1 MVTDAKGLR
10 AVRRALAGAELVALD
25 TETTGLNPRKDRLR
39 LLSLAVGGETF
50 LVDCFAI
57 GPAPLLP
64 ALAGK
69 ALVLHNAS
77 FDLAFLARLG
87 FTPAGP
93 VHDTMHLAQL
103 LAAGT
108 GKRCALAACME
119 RELGQPLDKEQQ
131 RSDWAG
137 ELTPAQ
143 LAYAARD
150 AEILAPL
157 YEALAVKIDAA
168 GLTEV
173 AELERRCLPAVVW
186 LAGNGVAFDRPA
198 WEALA
203 GAAEEDAVTTRAE
216 LDAAAPA
223 KPGGGAWNWNSH
235 AQVTAAFGLA
245 GVELANTR
253 DETLAAV
260 DHPLAAL
267 LRRHRLASKRAST
280 YGAAWLKHVAE
291 DGRVYCDW
299 RQTGALTGRMAAG
312 NPNLQNL
319 PRGAHRRCFV
329 APSGRVLVK
338 ADYSQIE
345 LRIAAKVAD
354 ETAMIQ
360 AFRRGDDL
368 HELTAR
374 LVTGKKKV
382 SKQDRQLAKPINF
395 GLIYGLGAKAL
406 RMKALT
412 DYGVSLSLEDARRY
426 RAAFFTAWP
435 GIGAWHARIN
445 KHRWRALMD
454 NTLPSETRTL
464 AGRRVLVKR
473 DLWHGARANYV
484 VQGTGGD
491 AIKLALALLW
501 ERQDQCPGAFPVL
514 AVHDEIVVEADAE
527 QAAAAAAWVEAAM
540 VDAMALLIAPVPVVV
555 QVTVAQTWGGD

>member
-10 AVRRALAGAELVALD
+10 AVRRALAGADLVVVD

-39 LLSLAVGGETF
+39 LLSVAVGGETS
-50 LVDCFAI
+50 LVDCFAVDPV
-57 GPAPLLP
+57 GLWP
-64 ALAGK
+64 ALARK
-69 ALVLHNAS
+69 ALVLHNAA
-77 FDLAFLARLG
+77 FDLGFLARLG
-87 FTPAGP
+87 FTPDGP

-108 GKRCALAACME
+108 ADRCSLAACCE
-119 RELGQPLDKEQQ
+119 RCLGEAIDKEQQ

-143 LAYAARD
+143 LTYAARD
-150 AEILAPL
+150 VDVMAPL
-157 YEALAVKIDAA
+157 YGALAVKIGAA
-168 GLTEV
+168 GLAEA
-173 AELERRCLPAVVW
+173 AELEHRCLPAVVW

-203 GAAEEDAVTTRAE
+203 DAAEKDTAATRAE
-216 LDAAAPA
+216 LDAGAPP
-223 KPGGGAWNWNSH
+223 KPDGGPWNWNSPV
-235 AQVTAAFGLA
+235 QVTAALGLV
-245 GVELANTR
+245 GVELENTR
-253 DETLAAV
+253 DETLAAI

-267 LRRHRLASKRAST
+267 LRRHRLAGKRAST
-280 YGAAWLKHVAE
+280 YGRDWLKHVAE

-299 RQTGALTGRMAAG
+299 RQTGARTGRMAAG

-319 PRGAHRRCFV
+319 PRGEHRRCFI
-329 APSGRVLVK
+329 APPGRLLIK

-354 ETAMIQ
+354 ETAMIA

-368 HELTAR
+368 HTLTAR
-374 LVTGKKKV
+374 LVTGKKRV

-395 GLIYGLGAKAL
+395 GLIYGLGADAL
-406 RMKALT
+406 RKKALT
-412 DYGVSLSLEDARRY
+412 DYGVTLSLEDARRY
-426 RAAFFTAWP
+426 RDAFFTAWP
-435 GIGAWHARIN
+435 GIAEWHARIN
-445 KHRWRALMD
+445 KARWRRLMD

-464 AGRRVLVKR
+464 TGRRVLVKP

-491 AIKLALALLW
+491 GIKLALALLW
-501 ERQDQCPGAFPVL
+501 ERRDQCPGAFPVL
-514 AVHDEIVVEADAE
+514 AVHDEIVVEADARE
-527 QAAAAAAWVEAAM
+527 ADAAAAWLKKCM
-540 VDAMALLIAPVPVVV
+540 VDAMALLIDPVPVEVEV
-555 QVTVAQTWGGD
+555 KVGTTWGG

>member
-1 MVTDAKGLR
+1 
-10 AVRRALAGAELVALD
+10 VRRALAGAELVAVD

-39 LLSLAVGGETF
+39 LLSLAVGGETV
-50 LVDCFAI
+50 LVDCFAVD
-57 GPAPLLP
+57 ATPLWP
-64 ALAGK
+64 SLAGK
-69 ALVLHNAS
+69 ALVLHNAG
-77 FDLAFLARLG
+77 FDLGFLVRLG

-108 GKRCALAACME
+108 GDRCTLAACVE
-119 RELGQPLDKEQQ
+119 RELGQTLDKAAQM
-131 RSDWAG
+131 SDWSG

-150 AEILAPL
+150 VDVLAPL
-157 YEALAVKIDAA
+157 YEALAVKIEAA
-168 GLTEV
+168 CLAEV
-173 AELERRCLPAVVW
+173 ARLERRCLPAVVW

-203 GAAEEDAVTTRAE
+203 GAAENDAAATRAE
-216 LDAAAPA
+216 LDAAASPR
-223 KPGGGAWNWNSH
+223 PDGDEGPWNWNSPV
-235 AQVTAAFGLA
+235 QVKAAFGLA
-245 GVELANTR
+245 GVEMDNTR
-253 DETLAAV
+253 DETLADV

-267 LRRHRLASKRAST
+267 LRRHRLAGKRAST

-299 RQTGALTGRMAAG
+299 RQTGARTGRMAAG

-329 APSGRVLVK
+329 APPGRVLVK

-345 LRIAAKVAD
+345 LRIAAKVAN
-354 ETAMIQ
+354 ETAMIK

-395 GLIYGLGAKAL
+395 GLIYGLGAEAL
-406 RMKALT
+406 RKKART
-412 DYGVSLSLEDARRY
+412 DYGVNLSLEDARRY
-426 RAAFFTAWP
+426 RDAFFAAWP
-435 GIGAWHARIN
+435 GIAAWHARVN
-445 KHRWRALMD
+445 KERWRRLMGH
-454 NTLPSETRTL
+454 TLPSETRTL
-464 AGRRVLVKR
+464 TGRRVLVKPE
-473 DLWHGARANYV
+473 LWHGARANYV

-491 AIKLALALLW
+491 GIKAALALLW
-501 ERQDQCPGAFPVL
+501 ERRADCPGAFPVL
-514 AVHDEIVVEADAE
+514 AVHDEIVVEADAG
-527 QAAAAAAWVEAAM
+527 QADAAAAWLKAAM
-540 VDAMALLIAPVPVVV
+540 ADAMAPLIDPVPVEVEV
-555 QVTVAQTWGGD
+555 KVGTTWGG